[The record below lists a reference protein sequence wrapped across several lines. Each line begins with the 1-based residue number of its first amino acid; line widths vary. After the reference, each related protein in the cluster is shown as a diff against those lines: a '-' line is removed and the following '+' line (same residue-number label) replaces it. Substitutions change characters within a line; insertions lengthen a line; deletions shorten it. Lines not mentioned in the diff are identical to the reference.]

1 MLSQDPNYSA
11 SYVLLHLFMIILCNA
26 TFCNLFGEKVFRVE
40 PSLNNIIYSNRRV
53 KMDFTLIVGIA
64 LVAVVAWTLI
74 KAFSKK
80 ETVVE
85 AVKEEVAEVKVAVAE
100 VAKVAKKPTVKKAT
114 TQAAKKPAAKK
125 ASTKAKKATK

>member
-1 MLSQDPNYSA
+1 
-11 SYVLLHLFMIILCNA
+11 
-26 TFCNLFGEKVFRVE
+26 
-40 PSLNNIIYSNRRV
+40 
-53 KMDFTLIVGIA
+53 MDFTLIVGIA